1 MLRGPLFDHYTEG
14 AAPDQTILAPA
25 AFAVAKARQHGA
37 VRCYASLTAAIR
49 QILSKK
55 NPPQGRAES
64 ISGGDME
71 ETDVNLPVNPNH
83 RNQEIRGIPLIGKV
97 RACGTAFI

>member
-1 MLRGPLFDHYTEG
+1 MLRGPLFVHYTEG
-14 AAPDQTILAPA
+14 AAPDQTILAPT
-25 AFAVAKARQHGA
+25 AFAAAKARQHGA
-37 VRCYASLTAAIR
+37 VCCFAPLTAAIG

-71 ETDVNLPVNPNH
+71 ETNVNLPVNPNH
-83 RNQEIRGIPLIGKV
+83 RNEEIRGLPLIGKV
-97 RACGTAFI
+97 RPCGTVGI